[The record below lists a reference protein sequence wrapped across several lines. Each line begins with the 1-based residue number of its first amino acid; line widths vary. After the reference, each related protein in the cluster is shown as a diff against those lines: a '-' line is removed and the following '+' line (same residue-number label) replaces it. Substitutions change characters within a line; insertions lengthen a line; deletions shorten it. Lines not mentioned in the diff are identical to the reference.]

1 VVLDWEAQMTNGDV
15 GGGTPGLT
23 PRDVES
29 RDELPLVLAGARFPA
44 TPKALAEH
52 AAREGAPDVTVAL
65 LEELS
70 DRRYDGVSDVAG
82 DLSGGEPT

>member
-1 VVLDWEAQMTNGDV
+1 MTNGDV

-23 PRDVES
+23 PHDLER
-29 RDELPLVLAGARFPA
+29 RDELPQVLAGARFPA
-44 TPKALAEH
+44 RPKALAEH

-82 DLSGGEPT
+82 AMSEEEPT